1 MAGGRLDQ
9 LQLYAF
15 CTDCCDAMSLG
26 AFALKSSIQLLIAV
40 EITFMFWAFVNRMT
54 TSGVPA
60 MTRDVRRVHNES
72 VSTAAYAT
80 AAAAVYRKDVPAP
93 AEHQDEVAISPS
105 PASDTNLAARHDVS
119 GLNVSRKPEKEV
131 HNIFYL
137 KVVASL
143 YLRKFCLR
151 ALQHTSCILR
161 FFCIVTAIY
170 I

>member
-1 MAGGRLDQ
+1 
-9 LQLYAF
+9 
-15 CTDCCDAMSLG
+15 MSLG

-40 EITFMFWAFVNRMT
+40 EITFMFWAFVNRIM

-137 KVVASL
+137 KVEHLFIYASSVYARCGTRL
-143 YLRKFCLR
+143 VYCVCLHCHCH
-151 ALQHTSCILR
+151 LH
-161 FFCIVTAIY
+161 VY
-170 I
+170 